1 MVSVFWVELL
11 SPTGSSLGL
20 GSVIVPYFILLSPD
34 ILVPLFPVSVKNRD
48 LG

>member
-11 SPTGSSLGL
+11 SPTGSSL